1 MPKKLSIVGTVRVPT
16 DIAERVPEPPS
27 NVELMMTPPYE
38 FHRGKSYYATR
49 ARLNLDG
56 KSYFLAQDSNSD
68 SLAIGYVDEEPDPP
82 TQRRIKKI
90 ADNKLFWLILI
101 PYEIKDP
108 KLYLGSFFIT

>member
-1 MPKKLSIVGTVRVPT
+1 MPKKLSIVGTVRVPS

-56 KSYFLAQDSNSD
+56 KSYFLAQDPNSD
-68 SLAIGYVDEEPDPP
+68 SLAIGYLDEEPDPP

-90 ADNKLFWLILI
+90 ADSK
-101 PYEIKDP
+101 
-108 KLYLGSFFIT
+108 FF